1 VLRDVFE
8 FMQFVELKKIEKQL
22 CNFEIRWQKSTKNCI
37 KPFLN
42 TRASF
47 KKEFFQWSNISITC
61 AYRFEK
67 LKKLI
72 IQL

>member
-8 FMQFVELKKIEKQL
+8 FMKLVELKKNEKHL
-22 CNFEIRWQKSTKNCI
+22 CNFEIRWQKSTKNCT

-47 KKEFFQWSNISITC
+47 KKNSSNGLI
-61 AYRFEK
+61 FESHVPMDVFHSCD
-67 LKKLI
+67 LKN
-72 IQL
+72 